1 MSMRFELTGECAAVD
16 LVNCLCPTEAKP
28 NAELKEVLWK
38 KLGHLVQQ
46 IPTKEFLFVLIDA
59 SARTGKRMEGCDDGR
74 ILQHMD
80 AMS

>member
-1 MSMRFELTGECAAVD
+1 M
-16 LVNCLCPTEAKP
+16 
-28 NAELKEVLWK
+28 WK

-74 ILQHMD
+74 ILEHMD